1 MNRDGVGVF
10 ERRPAVANLVAKM
23 LVCGGLAATLAGAV
37 PSSVLAD
44 YADFSGPP
52 VNGDPYN
59 EMLAATTPAM
69 TVDMRFSGRLVR
81 LDPYNATLMATGFS
95 AVQTVAVEDLYR
107 SYAFAPDNDSPR
119 VWENTTPLQK

>member
-1 MNRDGVGVF
+1 
-10 ERRPAVANLVAKM
+10 VANLVAKM

-44 YADFSGPP
+44 YADFNGPP
-52 VNGDPYN
+52 VNSDPYN
-59 EMLAATTPAM
+59 EMLAATMPDM
-69 TVDMRFSGRLVR
+69 TVDVRFSGRLVR
-81 LDPYNATLMATGFS
+81 LDPYNATLMATAFS